1 MGRFVGLLFA
11 LMFAAGLWAPGPA
24 DAQSDSQTRRVI
36 LHQEVDYHGFDYEVL
51 RNIGLE
57 SCQAA
62 CLDDPNCRAFTHNTQ
77 ARVCFLKSQTSELMS
92 FAGAVAGQVVEAEP
106 EPEPEPGPALAVP
119 AAPAFLPSH
128 LADEAER
135 FRHEVIAGRSREAA
149 DPVMLSSAAAQ
160 AFNSGDRRAA
170 ADLYRQAIARNAD
183 DPETWMSLTRAL
195 LGTRPP
201 NRDYDRDYDL
211 EREATSAALNAY
223 LLTRNAETRAQALA
237 LLASALD
244 RRSHFR
250 PALEAYKASLELA
263 ESEPVRQAY
272 TSLDAER
279 GFRVIDNSVESDSQA
294 PRICIQFSEPLVA
307 SRMDYGHFVTL
318 DGRSPAGIEVEDQQ
332 LCVAGVAHG
341 ERYRVALRPGLP
353 AAIGEVLKRPVTLD
367 LYVRDRPATVRFTG
381 DNFVLPRGGASGL
394 PLVTVN
400 TTEVELELYRVGERG
415 LARLI
420 ADSTFLRQLGGY
432 EVERLTEDLGES
444 LWSGSLEVESPP
456 DQEMANREVVTRIP
470 LDEALPETSAGIY
483 VFVATAKGARA
494 DDWQPK
500 ATQWFLVSDIGLTT
514 MTGEDGL
521 HVFAR
526 SLATA
531 APLAGVELQL
541 IARSNEVL
549 ATATTDD
556 TGTARF
562 EPGRARGT
570 GALAPAL
577 VVAESADDF
586 VFLDFTRA
594 SFDLSD
600 RGVEGR
606 PAAQALDLF
615 LYTDRG
621 IYRAGETVHVAGL
634 LRDDG
639 AHAVTGMPLTMVL
652 ERPDGVEHQR
662 IVSDDKGL
670 GGHWLAV
677 ALQDNAMRGTWRVR
691 AYVDPDAAPI
701 AEQRFLVED
710 FVPDRIEFELAAE
723 VDELAVAEPATFS
736 VEGRFLYGAAAS
748 GLTLEGEVTVA
759 RARRLAGWPG
769 FEFGLA
775 DETAPPLR
783 QPLASLPVTDE
794 AGRATFDVVVQ
805 EVPEGTGPAE
815 ATVSLRMREAGGRAV
830 ERALT
835 LPVRAESALIGVKPL
850 FEGGEIGQGAEARF
864 EVIAVAP
871 DGSREAMGDVDWS
884 LVKLER
890 NYQWYRSND
899 RWNYEPVTFARKVAG
914 GPVDIQT
921 DSAAIV
927 AARVDWGRYRL
938 DVESSDPMGPATSVE
953 FTAGWHVE
961 ARSTETPDG
970 LEIALDQESYAPGD
984 TARLSI
990 SPRFAGRALVAVGAE
1005 RLLHSF
1011 AAEVPEGGAVLDIP
1025 VGEDWGAG
1033 AYVTVSLF
1041 RPGEGP
1047 ETRLPQRAIGVKWL
1061 KVDPGERQLD
1071 VSLDLPE
1078 KVRPGETLTIPVSV
1092 TGLAPGETG
1101 RIMLA
1106 AVDVGILNITRYQPP
1121 EPEAWFFGQ
1130 RRLGLEIRDFY
1141 GRLIDGAQGAP
1152 GRIRS
1157 GGDAGGLAMQASPPT
1172 EPLLALFSGV
1182 IETDEA
1188 GNAEVSFDIPQFAGT
1203 ARVMA
1208 VAWTGEGV
1216 GHATGDVVVRDPVV
1230 VTASLPRFLAP
1241 GDEAVLRLDIDDAEG
1256 AGGDYQLTIEASGE
1270 LASSLPSGG
1279 RAVTLEPGRRTAIA
1293 IPVAGELVG
1302 TGSFT
1307 VRLAAAEGGAEYEKV
1322 LTVPV
1327 RAPVMPVSR
1336 RMELALAGS
1345 GGAITLDADLLA
1357 GFKRDGAVLTG
1368 SISRFSGLDVPS
1380 LLLAL
1385 DRFPYG
1391 CAEQTTSK
1399 ALPLLYLSELS
1410 GSSGIAADP
1419 QLREKIQ
1426 GAIDRV
1432 LFYQSPAGSF
1442 GLWSPGQGDLWLDA
1456 YVTDFLTRA
1465 RELDYEVPDVAL
1477 GQALDNLDN
1486 TLAYETDVARRG
1498 SEIAYALYVLARSRR
1513 ASIGDLR
1520 YYADTRLAEFA
1531 SPMAKAQIA
1540 AALGL
1545 YGESARAETAFD
1557 AAFAALAAAPPTVRD
1572 DYGSQLR
1579 DGAATLA
1586 LAAEARPAPGFLP
1599 DLLRLVSSSR
1609 IAQRATSTQENAWL
1623 LLAARALRSSAGDI
1637 ALEVNGAPHAG
1648 NLAIDSDAEA
1658 LERQPVEIVNR
1669 SDGEVQAVITV
1680 TGVPVAPL
1688 PAGGEG
1694 FAIERS
1700 YFTLDGMPVDIA
1712 TAGQNERFVVVIRVT
1727 EQNEWPSRIL
1737 VTDLLPAGLEIDNPR
1752 LVSSADLAGFDWL
1765 PDTIDVAHTEFRD
1778 DRFVAALNRTGSD
1791 ERSFSLAYVVRAVS
1805 PGRYAHPAAFVED
1818 MYRPH
1823 LEARTAAGIIEI
1835 TGPRP

>member
-1 MGRFVGLLFA
+1 
-11 LMFAAGLWAPGPA
+11 
-24 DAQSDSQTRRVI
+24 
-36 LHQEVDYHGFDYEVL
+36 
-51 RNIGLE
+51 
-57 SCQAA
+57 
-62 CLDDPNCRAFTHNTQ
+62 
-77 ARVCFLKSQTSELMS
+77 
-92 FAGAVAGQVVEAEP
+92 
-106 EPEPEPGPALAVP
+106 
-119 AAPAFLPSH
+119 
-128 LADEAER
+128 
-135 FRHEVIAGRSREAA
+135 
-149 DPVMLSSAAAQ
+149 
-160 AFNSGDRRAA
+160 
-170 ADLYRQAIARNAD
+170 
-183 DPETWMSLTRAL
+183 
-195 LGTRPP
+195 
-201 NRDYDRDYDL
+201 
-211 EREATSAALNAY
+211 
-223 LLTRNAETRAQALA
+223 
-237 LLASALD
+237 
-244 RRSHFR
+244 
-250 PALEAYKASLELA
+250 
-263 ESEPVRQAY
+263 
-272 TSLDAER
+272 
-279 GFRVIDNSVESDSQA
+279 
-294 PRICIQFSEPLVA
+294 
-307 SRMDYGHFVTL
+307 
-318 DGRSPAGIEVEDQQ
+318 
-332 LCVAGVAHG
+332 
-341 ERYRVALRPGLP
+341 
-353 AAIGEVLKRPVTLD
+353 
-367 LYVRDRPATVRFTG
+367 
-381 DNFVLPRGGASGL
+381 
-394 PLVTVN
+394 
-400 TTEVELELYRVGERG
+400 
-415 LARLI
+415 
-420 ADSTFLRQLGGY
+420 
-432 EVERLTEDLGES
+432 
-444 LWSGSLEVESPP
+444 
-456 DQEMANREVVTRIP
+456 
-470 LDEALPETSAGIY
+470 
-483 VFVATAKGARA
+483 
-494 DDWQPK
+494 
-500 ATQWFLVSDIGLTT
+500 
-514 MTGEDGL
+514 
-521 HVFAR
+521 
-526 SLATA
+526 
-531 APLAGVELQL
+531 
-541 IARSNEVL
+541 
-549 ATATTDD
+549 
-556 TGTARF
+556 
-562 EPGRARGT
+562 
-570 GALAPAL
+570 
-577 VVAESADDF
+577 
-586 VFLDFTRA
+586 
-594 SFDLSD
+594 
-600 RGVEGR
+600 
-606 PAAQALDLF
+606 
-615 LYTDRG
+615 
-621 IYRAGETVHVAGL
+621 
-634 LRDDG
+634 
-639 AHAVTGMPLTMVL
+639 
-652 ERPDGVEHQR
+652 
-662 IVSDDKGL
+662 
-670 GGHWLAV
+670 
-677 ALQDNAMRGTWRVR
+677 
-691 AYVDPDAAPI
+691 
-701 AEQRFLVED
+701 
-710 FVPDRIEFELAAE
+710 
-723 VDELAVAEPATFS
+723 
-736 VEGRFLYGAAAS
+736 
-748 GLTLEGEVTVA
+748 VA

-794 AGRATFDVVVQ
+794 AGKATFDVVVQ

-830 ERALT
+830 ERSLT
-835 LPVRAESALIGVKPL
+835 LPVRGTSALVGVKPL

-864 EVIAVAP
+864 EVITVAP
-871 DGSREAMGDVDWS
+871 DGGREAMGDVNWS

-914 GPVDIQT
+914 GPVEVSA
-921 DSAAIV
+921 DSTAIV

-1047 ETRLPQRAIGVKWL
+1047 ESRLPQRAIGVKWL
-1061 KVDPGERQLD
+1061 KLDPGERQLD

-1157 GGDAGGLAMQASPPT
+1157 GGDAAGLAMQATPPT

-1182 IETDEA
+1182 IETDDA

-1216 GHATGDVVVRDPVV
+1216 GQATGDVVVRDPVV
-1230 VTASLPRFLAP
+1230 ITASLPRFLAP
-1241 GDEAVLRLDIDDAEG
+1241 GDEAVLRLDIDDADGE
-1256 AGGDYQLTIEASGE
+1256 GGDYQLTIEASDE
-1270 LASSLPSGG
+1270 LASSLPRGG
-1279 RAVTLEPGRRTAIA
+1279 RSVTLESGRRTAIA
-1293 IPVAGELVG
+1293 IQIAGELVG
-1302 TGSFT
+1302 TGQLT

-1336 RMELALAGS
+1336 RMELALEGS
-1345 GGAITLDADLLA
+1345 GGGITLDADLLA

-1465 RELDYEVPDVAL
+1465 RELDYDVPDVAL

-1557 AAFAALAAAPPTVRD
+1557 AAFAALSAAPPKLRD
-1572 DYGSQLR
+1572 DYGSRLR

-1586 LAAEARPAPGFLP
+1586 LAAEARPAPGFVP
-1599 DLLRLVSSSR
+1599 DLLRLVSSNR
-1609 IAQRATSTQENAWL
+1609 IEQRATSTQENAWL

-1669 SDGEVQAVITV
+1669 SEGEVQAVITV
-1680 TGVPVAPL
+1680 TGVPGAA
-1688 PAGGEG
+1688 AGRRRGVRHR
-1694 FAIERS
+1694 A
-1700 YFTLDGMPVDIA
+1700 
-1712 TAGQNERFVVVIRVT
+1712 Q
-1727 EQNEWPSRIL
+1727 
-1737 VTDLLPAGLEIDNPR
+1737 LLYAR
-1752 LVSSADLAGFDWL
+1752 
-1765 PDTIDVAHTEFRD
+1765 RD
-1778 DRFVAALNRTGSD
+1778 A
-1791 ERSFSLAYVVRAVS
+1791 
-1805 PGRYAHPAAFVED
+1805 GRYRDRRAERALRGRHPRHRAE
-1818 MYRPH
+1818 
-1823 LEARTAAGIIEI
+1823 
-1835 TGPRP
+1835 

>member
-1 MGRFVGLLFA
+1 MGRFLGLLFVFV
-11 LMFAAGLWAPGPA
+11 FAAGLSVPSAA
-24 DAQSDSQTRRVI
+24 DAQTRRVI
-36 LHQEVDYHGFDYEVL
+36 LHQEADYHGFDYEML

-62 CLDDPNCRAFTHNTQ
+62 CLDDPNCRAFTHNTKAQ
-77 ARVCFLKSQTSELMS
+77 VCFLKSQASELMS
-92 FAGAVAGQVVEAEP
+92 FAGAVAGQVVEP
-106 EPEPEPGPALAVP
+106 ESTAGPAAGPELALP
-119 AAPAFLPSH
+119 AAPAFLPSY

-135 FRHEVIAGRSREAA
+135 FRHEVIAGRSRESA
-149 DPVMLSSAAAQ
+149 DPVMLSSAAVQ
-160 AFNSGDRRAA
+160 AFNGGDRRAA
-170 ADLYRQAIARNAD
+170 AELYRQAIARTAD
-183 DPETWMSLTRAL
+183 DPVMWMGLARAL
-195 LGTRPP
+195 LGTRPG
-201 NRDYDRDYDL
+201 DRDYDL
-211 EREATSAALNAY
+211 EQQATSAALNAF
-223 LLTRNAETRAQALA
+223 LLTRGEQARAQSLA
-237 LLASALD
+237 LLASALE
-244 RRSHFR
+244 RRSNFR

-263 ESEPVRQAY
+263 DSESVRQAY
-272 TSLDAER
+272 TSLDAKR
-279 GFRVIDNSVESDSQA
+279 GFRVIGNSVESDNPS
-294 PRICIQFSEPLVA
+294 PRICIQFSEPLVG

-353 AAIGEVLKRPVTLD
+353 AAIGEVLKRDVTLD
-367 LYVRDRPATVRFTG
+367 VYVRDRTATVRFTG

-432 EVERLTEDLGES
+432 EVGRLTEDLGES
-444 LWSGSLEVESPP
+444 VWSGRLEVES
-456 DQEMANREVVTRIP
+456 QTNREVVTRIP

-483 VFVATAKGARA
+483 VFIATAKGARA

-500 ATQWFLVSDIGLTT
+500 ATQWFLVSDIGLTS

-570 GALAPAL
+570 GALSPAL
-577 VVAESADDF
+577 VVARAAGDF

-594 SFDLSD
+594 GFDLSD

-606 PAAQALDLF
+606 PAAQGLDLF

-621 IYRAGETVHVAGL
+621 IYRAGETVNIAGL
-634 LRDDG
+634 LRDD
-639 AHAVTGMPLTMVL
+639 AANAVPGMPLTMVL

-677 ALQDNAMRGTWRVR
+677 ALQDNAMRGAWRVR

-710 FVPDRIEFELAAE
+710 FVPDRIEFELTAAA
-723 VDELAVAEPATFS
+723 DELVVGEPASFS

-759 RARRLAGWPG
+759 RARRLAGYPG

-783 QPLASLPVTDE
+783 QPLKSLPVTDE
-794 AGRATFDVVVQ
+794 QGAATFDVAVQ

-815 ATVSLRMREAGGRAV
+815 ATVRLRMREAGGRAV
-830 ERALT
+830 ERSLT
-835 LPVRAESALIGVKPL
+835 LPVRAENLLIGVKPL
-850 FEGGEIGQGAEARF
+850 FEGGEVGQGTEARF
-864 EVIAVAP
+864 EVVAVAP
-871 DGSREAMGDVDWS
+871 DGSREAMGDVSWS

-890 NYQWYRSND
+890 NYQWYRSDD
-899 RWNYEPVTFARKVAG
+899 RWNYEPVTFARKLAG
-914 GPVDIQT
+914 GPVDI
-921 DSAAIV
+921 SADAAGTV

-970 LEIALDQESYAPGD
+970 LEIALDRESYAPGD
-984 TARLSI
+984 TARLSV
-990 SPRFAGRALVAVGAE
+990 SPRFAGTALVAVGAE

-1011 AAEVPEGGAVLDIP
+1011 AADVPEDGAVLDIP

-1047 ETRLPQRAIGVKWL
+1047 ESRLPQRAIGVKWL
-1061 KVDPGERQLD
+1061 KLDPGERQLA

-1078 KVRPGETLTIPVSV
+1078 KVRPGDTLTIPVSV

-1106 AVDVGILNITRYQPP
+1106 AVDVGILNIIRYEPP

-1130 RRLGLEIRDFY
+1130 RQMGLEIRDFY

-1157 GGDAGGLAMQASPPT
+1157 GGDGGGLAMQASPPT

-1182 IETDEA
+1182 VETDAA
-1188 GNAEVSFDIPQFAGT
+1188 GNAEVTFDIPQFAGT

-1208 VAWTGEGV
+1208 VAWTGAGV
-1216 GHATGDVVVRDPVV
+1216 GHAAGDVVVRDPVV

-1256 AGGDYQLTIEASGE
+1256 AGGDYQLTVEASGE

-1279 RAVTLEPGRRTAIA
+1279 RSLTLEPGRRTAIA

-1302 TGSFT
+1302 TGTFT
-1307 VRLAAAEGGAEYEKV
+1307 VRLAAAESGAEYEKV

-1345 GGAITLDADLLA
+1345 GGAITLDADLLH

-1368 SISRFSGLDVPS
+1368 SISRYSGLDVPS

-1419 QLREKIQ
+1419 ELRERIQ

-1456 YVTDFLTRA
+1456 YVSDFLTRA
-1465 RELDYEVPDVAL
+1465 RELDYDVPDVAL

-1520 YYADTRLAEFA
+1520 YYADTRLSEFA

-1557 AAFAALAAAPPTVRD
+1557 AAFAALSAAPLKVRD
-1572 DYGSQLR
+1572 DYGSRLR

-1599 DLLRLVSSSR
+1599 DLLRLVSSAR
-1609 IAQRATSTQENAWL
+1609 IEQRATSTQENAWL
-1623 LLAARALRSSAGDI
+1623 LLAARALRTSAGDI
-1637 ALEVNGAPHAG
+1637 ALDVNGAPHDG
-1648 NLAIDSDAEA
+1648 NLAIDTDAEA
-1658 LERQPVEIVNR
+1658 LGRQPIEIVNR
-1669 SDGEVQAVITV
+1669 SDGDVQAVITV
-1680 TGVPVAPL
+1680 TGVPTSPL

-1700 YFTLDGMPVDIA
+1700 YYTLDGMPVDIA

-1727 EQNEWPSRIL
+1727 EENEWPSRIL

-1752 LVSSADLAGFDWL
+1752 LVGSADLAGADWL
-1765 PDTIDVAHTEFRD
+1765 PDIVDVAHAEFRD

-1791 ERSFSLAYVVRAVS
+1791 ERSFALAYVVRAVS

-1823 LEARTAAGIIEI
+1823 LEARTAAGAIEI
-1835 TGPRP
+1835 TGPTP